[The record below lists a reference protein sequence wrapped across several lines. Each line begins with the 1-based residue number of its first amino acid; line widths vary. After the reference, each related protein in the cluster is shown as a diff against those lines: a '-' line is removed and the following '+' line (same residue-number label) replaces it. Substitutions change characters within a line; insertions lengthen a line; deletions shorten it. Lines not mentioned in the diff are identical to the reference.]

1 MGMTYVCSPLSAP
14 TRAERLAN
22 AAKAMTYM
30 VLAEKEFG
38 GRAVAPHAYLPYLL
52 DDSVPEQRK
61 LAMDFG
67 LKLLAMCS
75 RLVVFG
81 GRLSAGMEVE
91 IKAALRNGIPV
102 LYRTDKGVE
111 REPLVKKTPV
121 IVGRPIGGSTLN
133 GLEYLEDAAGDP
145 IYFEDETT
153 AKRYLR
159 EYGVTEPEMEDMCFC
174 KSNGIC
180 RRCGS
185 PLFPSD
191 IKGYTYQCFQCD
203 EDFYSIEQD
212 STSVPADAEVCG

>member
-1 MGMTYVCSPLSAP
+1 MADIQSMASFYRLFMEEVLI
-14 TRAERLAN
+14 AEDRETSGWTTEDFL
-22 AAKAMTYM
+22 T
-30 VLAEKEFG
+30 
-38 GRAVAPHAYLPYLL
+38 
-52 DDSVPEQRK
+52 SV
-61 LAMDFG
+61 M
-67 LKLLAMCS
+67 
-75 RLVVFG
+75 
-81 GRLSAGMEVE
+81 
-91 IKAALRNGIPV
+91 
-102 LYRTDKGVE
+102 
-111 REPLVKKTPV
+111 
-121 IVGRPIGGSTLN
+121 
-133 GLEYLEDAAGDP
+133 LEYLEDAAGDP

>member
-38 GRAVAPHAYLPYLL
+38 GRAVAPHAYLPDLL

-91 IKAALRNGIPV
+91 IKAAQRNGIPV

-121 IVGRPIGGSTLN
+121 IVGRPIGGITLN

-145 IYFEDETT
+145 LYFEDETT

-185 PLFPSD
+185 PLFPRD